1 MNDLISIIM
10 PVKDG
15 EKYIQEALD
24 CIKKQNMNVEIIVV
38 DDGKDKTTEIAKNAG
53 CIVIK
58 NDVPIG
64 PIKAKNQALKIAK
77 GEYILFHDSDDYLNE
92 GALLHMYDELKKDS
106 SAGAVMAKVQDFF
119 SPDISQEEKQKTIL
133 RKEPYWGLLT
143 GATLIKKETFDKI
156 GFFDESIDAGE
167 NIDLQMKMT
176 QHGLILKK
184 IDYISSN
191 RRIHDS
197 NFGKQNR
204 KKEYKSYA
212 DILRSKM
219 LKRSNNP
226 EKQQNNTN
234 SLGGG

>member
-1 MNDLISIIM
+1 MDLISVII

-15 EKYIQEALD
+15 EKYIQDALNG
-24 CIKKQNMNVEIIVV
+24 IKKQNMNVEIIVV
-38 DDGKDKTTEIAKNAG
+38 DDGKDKTSEIAKNAG

-77 GEYILFHDSDDYLNE
+77 GQYILFHDCDDYLNDD
-92 GALLHMYDELKKDS
+92 ALPYMFNELKNDS

-119 SPDISQEEKQKTIL
+119 SSDISEEEKKKTIL

-143 GATLIKKETFDKI
+143 AATLIKKSTFDKI
-156 GFFDESIDAGE
+156 GLFDEKIDAGE

-176 QHGLILKK
+176 NCNLILKK
-184 IDYISSN
+184 IDFVAAN

-212 DILRSKM
+212 DILRAK
-219 LKRSNNP
+219 LKR
-226 EKQQNNTN
+226 
-234 SLGGG
+234 